1 MALTITIKGNG
12 NVDKVVDENSTT
24 LTAKPSEGWKFK
36 YFQIGSDEI
45 KDNPYSFEAVGEVE
59 VLATFYMSIVSYL
72 KGKAGFDVPE
82 ITISAILADREVDA
96 TADIDDLT
104 RKTKDLL
111 FADVLMYGTTLP
123 TTYSGTKESDGGWSY
138 TGGSSTIQKADK
150 ERWYNAAQAI
160 YNLYNDP
167 KKAKSKIRII
177 NLW

>member
-12 NVDKVVDENSTT
+12 TVDKVVDGNSTT
-24 LTAKPSEGWKFK
+24 LTAKPSEGWNFK

-45 KDNPYSFEAVGEVE
+45 KDNPYSFEAVGEEE

-72 KGKAGFDVPE
+72 TGKAGFDVPE
-82 ITISAILADREVDA
+82 ITINAILADREVDA
-96 TADIDDLT
+96 TADINDLT

-123 TTYSGTKESDGGWSY
+123 TTYSGAKESDGGWTH
-138 TGGSSTIQKADK
+138 TGETSTIQKADK

-160 YNLYNDP
+160 YSLYNDP
-167 KKAKSKIRII
+167 KKAKSSIKIV